1 MNKLFVYPQQYIVNW
16 LSAIGG
22 IQLLNFSCL
31 DGSQQTIPIVIPL
44 WLPQNQYIYSNG
56 FKTAQ
61 SIRLKNYSNPI
72 LIFTFHKPDN
82 SYKQD
87 EIGISKTQG
96 TYSIQLP
103 CMREKITEDIS
114 TAVQIENNELQ
125 LLRGKIFAKNFDV
138 ILRRL
143 KHGGPNDFVN
153 NVTGPLR
160 AACVI
165 AKLKPG
171 NIYVVNRQ
179 IIKIKNYFI
188 SSGLSDFIEVDSFVS
203 FAKVEDKTLVAS
215 IDFFNEL
222 KLFASLINN
231 GKIILDDC
239 INAIDSLNQKI
250 SFFKDI

>member
-31 DGSQQTIPIVIPL
+31 DGSQQTIPIAIPL
-44 WLPQNQYIYSNG
+44 WLPQNQYTYSNG
-56 FKTAQ
+56 FKTVQ
-61 SIRLKNYSNPI
+61 SIRFKNYSNPI
-72 LIFTFHKPDN
+72 LILTFYKSYN
-82 SYKQD
+82 FYKQD
-87 EIGISKTQG
+87 EIGISKIQG
-96 TYSIQLP
+96 TYTIQLP
-103 CMREKITEDIS
+103 CTREKITEAIS
-114 TAVQIENNELQ
+114 AAVQIENNEIQ
-125 LLRGKIFAKNFDV
+125 PLREKIFAKNFDV
-138 ILRRL
+138 ILRQL

-188 SSGLSDFIEVDSFVS
+188 SSGLSDFIAVDSFAS
-203 FAKVEDKTLVAS
+203 FAKEGDKTLIAS
-215 IDFFNEL
+215 MDFFNEL
-222 KLFASLINN
+222 KLLASLINDD
-231 GKIILDDC
+231 KIILDDC
-239 INAIDSLNQKI
+239 INSIDSLNQKI
-250 SFFKDI
+250 SFLKEI